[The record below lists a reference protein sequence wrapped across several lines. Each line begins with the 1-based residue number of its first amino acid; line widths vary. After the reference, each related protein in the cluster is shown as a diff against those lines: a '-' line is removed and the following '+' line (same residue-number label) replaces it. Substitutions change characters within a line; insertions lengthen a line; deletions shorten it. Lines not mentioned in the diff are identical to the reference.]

1 MDRLKELMKY
11 RGHQITP
18 TEIENV
24 LQSHPAVLEVAVVG
38 IPHPTDD
45 EHPIAFVSKIPDK
58 EVHTDRYIDL
68 L

>member
-1 MDRLKELMKY
+1 MKY

-24 LQSHPAVLEVAVVG
+24 LLSHPAVLEVAVVG

-58 EVHTDRYIDL
+58 EVHTD
-68 L
+68 